1 MEGLKWTEEYK
12 KQPVAF
18 GIELLAIGCV
28 VTDDVETEVI
38 IDTIK
43 AMKGDMEIDVE
54 DDEGEPTGEKE
65 WVFEKLAQSVDILV
79 FQKI

>member
-1 MEGLKWTEEYK
+1 
-12 KQPVAF
+12 
-18 GIELLAIGCV
+18 
-28 VTDDVETEVI
+28 
-38 IDTIK
+38 
-43 AMKGDMEIDVE
+43 MKGDMEIEKE